1 MVLSAWLLA
10 RHGTA
15 PFRLGWTRAGSTVL
29 CGVLLIGANA
39 LLFVAERRVPI
50 GLASLIFASVPLWL
64 VVLRSTTG
72 DRPPRASLAGT
83 AVGFI
88 GVALLLRPGGDA
100 TVTGVLLVVA
110 AALSWAL
117 GTFLSS
123 RLPMP
128 GDAVTTAGVQG
139 LTGGLLLLPIGMAL
153 SDGESLNPADWSTR
167 SLLGLLYLV
176 IFGSIF
182 GYTAYVW
189 LVANVPL
196 GTVATYAYVNPLV
209 AITLGVIFL
218 HEVVTWQ
225 IAVGRGG
232 DPDLGR
238 RRHPQGGATAAGRG
252 DPAARRVLVRHLTTF
267 DLEPG
272 AQSAPRTRVDLLRS
286 NVRRRTRGRRSRPDA
301 RGHAA
306 AACRSRRASP
316 PRPPRSRRRSGG
328 SPTPLAP

>member
-1 MVLSAWLLA
+1 MTARAWLALGTVYVLWGSTYLGIELA
-10 RHGTA
+10 GETIPPLLAAGLRFTTVGVVLTGWMLVRHGTA
-15 PFRLGWTRAGSTVL
+15 PFRLGWARAGSTVL
-29 CGVLLIGANA
+29 CGLLLIGGNA

-64 VVLRSTTG
+64 VVFRSASG

-83 AVGFI
+83 AVGFA
-88 GVALLLRPGGDA
+88 GVALLLRPGGTA

-110 AALSWAL
+110 AALSWAV

-139 LTGGLLLLPIGMAL
+139 LAGGLLLIPVGIAL
-153 SDGESLNPADWSTR
+153 SGGDTLDPANWSAR
-167 SLLGLLYLV
+167 SLLGLVYLIV
-176 IFGSIF
+176 FGSII

-209 AITLGVIFL
+209 AITLGIVFL

-225 IAVGRGG
+225 IAAGAVVI
-232 DPDLGR
+232 LTSVAVVIR
-238 RRHPQGGATAAGRG
+238 REVPRR
-252 DPAARRVLVRHLTTF
+252 PAEAV
-267 DLEPG
+267 
-272 AQSAPRTRVDLLRS
+272 
-286 NVRRRTRGRRSRPDA
+286 
-301 RGHAA
+301 
-306 AACRSRRASP
+306 P
-316 PRPPRSRRRSGG
+316 PIE
-328 SPTPLAP
+328 T